1 MTDRRRAWRVLPSIT
16 LPEPLQPGSEVRR
29 WLALSFR
36 SALAVADVGL
46 LVVGT
51 GLVGIGLGLI
61 LNGFGVVD
69 LVVDDDLGQ
78 ALAVGLV
85 ISMIGGFAI
94 GLAAEG
100 PIGHAAPAQDTKPW
114 EALVAGVPALLL
126 FVWAIGLFEILADRV
141 LLDFSSHFAFVA
153 SHLNAVQQAGVT
165 AGLFIGLPVMWA
177 ARQFVAPRMVL
188 FETAA
193 PAALYVAWMIAV
205 VSAYRPLI

>member
-1 MTDRRRAWRVLPSIT
+1 MTDRRRARRLLPSIA
-16 LPEPLQPGSEVRR
+16 LPAPLQPGSAARR
-29 WLALSFR
+29 WITLSVR

-51 GLVGIGLGLI
+51 GLVGIGLGLF
-61 LNGFGVVD
+61 LNGFGLVD

-85 ISMIGGFAI
+85 IAMIGGFVI
-94 GLAAEG
+94 GVAAEG
-100 PIGHAAPAQDTKPW
+100 PIGHAAPLPDTKPW

-126 FVWAIGLFEILADRV
+126 FVWGIGLLEILADRV

-177 ARQFVAPRMVL
+177 ARQFVAPRMFV

-193 PAALYVAWMIAV
+193 PAALYVAWMVGVI
-205 VSAYRPLI
+205 SAYRPLM